1 MSETSLRLSKIPPQ
15 DLKGKAGNQNMES
28 KNGIETKGVKV
39 YTIDHDGR
47 ARGIEIV
54 TPKRTYALP
63 YNHFLRAD
71 GDNSEIVARF
81 STDNVTIIGSRLAG
95 LVKEFAQQRITAL
108 RQLTR
113 AERMEL
119 SKEGPDIDEIRV
131 TPARK
136 KSTESEGK
144 NGRET
149 RPREPSLT

>member
-1 MSETSLRLSKIPPQ
+1 MSETSLRLSKIPPG
-15 DLKGKAGNQNMES
+15 DLKRKAGKQTMES
-28 KNGIETKGVKV
+28 NGVVETKGGKV

-54 TPKRTYALP
+54 TPKRVYALP
-63 YNHFLRAD
+63 YNHFLRAE
-71 GDNSEIVARF
+71 GDNSEIVALF
-81 STDNVTIIGSRLAG
+81 STDEVTIIGSHLEV
-95 LVKEFAQQRITAL
+95 LIKEFAQQRITAL

-119 SKEGPDIDEIRV
+119 SKEGPDIEEIRV

-136 KSTESEGK
+136 RSTESESK